1 MDFEHLIVKD
11 DPPHTEIV
19 LNRPERRNAL
29 SLELMAE
36 LLTALRSAAVLCRQT
51 GLLINDALV
60 VALMQH
66 HGLTRL
72 ASHDGDFDRVPGLT
86 RYAPM

>member
-36 LLTALRSAAVLCRQT
+36 LLTALRSAAGRT
-51 GLLINDALV
+51 V
-60 VALMQH
+60 VISGAGSCFSAGH
-66 HGLTRL
+66 DL
-72 ASHDGDFDRVPGLT
+72 A
-86 RYAPM
+86 